1 MLVLEKKENLPAIL
15 QLSPHLQFI
24 FLAKPAAPSTVKE
37 MMVYARDDSQRDFPV
52 QNSVAILLGHCF
64 ELSQHCSNI
73 VALKIVF
80 C

>member
-37 MMVYARDDSQRDFPV
+37 MMVYARDDSQRRFSSAKQRCNIAGTLFRIV
-52 QNSVAILLGHCF
+52 TTLF
-64 ELSQHCSNI
+64 QHRCS
-73 VALKIVF
+73 
-80 C
+80 